1 MTARWRILVGV
12 VTGALFLVASL
23 AMAGAPDKVDF
34 TKYKDKKSAV
44 SFDHKAHV
52 GRNIQCAT
60 CHHKAKDGKKEV
72 SCGSCHQKEAA
83 GTTPSFQDA
92 FHKQCKDCHK
102 KEGKG
107 PTKCAECHK

>member
-1 MTARWRILVGV
+1 MEDPGGV

-60 CHHKAKDGKKEV
+60 CHHKAKRWKEGGLLRILP
-72 SCGSCHQKEAA
+72 SEGGA